1 MEIGALRLNPEA
13 VGNGSSTTVLVKR
26 GGIVYNPIDI
36 TTTAIMIII
45 IIFFLFIDYNPLLV
59 IDLIVLRCQIESR
72 RPYTK

>member
-1 MEIGALRLNPEA
+1 
-13 VGNGSSTTVLVKR
+13 LVKR

-36 TTTAIMIII
+36 ATTAIMIII